1 MRVTDRLAAEVEGR
15 LAESARGHGVPGYA
29 LALVAPGRRALVLH
43 GEDAPGSGRPVT
55 ADTWF
60 SVASL
65 GKHVTAAAVLDL
77 AQRGRLD
84 LDEPVGARLPGLPPA
99 WASRSVLS
107 LLRHT
112 AGLPE
117 YLAHAPGDPVPEARD
132 AFLSAYGALAPA
144 YAEGE
149 GWSYSNTHY
158 IVAGFLVAQLS
169 GDTYAGA
176 VHGLFDGMGSAGA
189 AVCSPAWTRA
199 ANAQRLPPGSRD
211 AASARREV
219 IGDGDVSFTAAG
231 ALAWLEG
238 LLDGRLLDAR
248 HTACLYTGAP
258 LASGR
263 VAHYGCGWFLEPMR
277 GRRLVH
283 HAGHYDGWTAM
294 ALLDPDVGAGVLAMC
309 NHAPGSTRAIRHLA
323 VQALEAWSPG
333 STPLSLPVLDDE
345 APALTARI
353 RAQLLR
359 PPGQPIDPAC
369 FAEELVRVAEHGG
382 ALRPVISFHGGA
394 EPLGFELVEAIAA
407 PAYRLRRYRLRHAD
421 RIEHLLVGL
430 TPDDRIYWA
439 WGL

>member
-1 MRVTDRLAAEVEGR
+1 MRTTDRLAGDVEAR
-15 LAESARGHGVPGYA
+15 LAEAARGHDVPGYA
-29 LALVAPGRRALVLH
+29 IALAAPGRRALVLH
-43 GEDAPGSGRPVT
+43 GEDATASGRPVG

-77 AQRGRLD
+77 AQRGRLR
-84 LDEPVGARLPGLPPA
+84 LDEPVGTWLPDLPPA
-99 WASRSVLS
+99 WAQCSVLS

-117 YLAHAPGDPVPEARD
+117 YLAHRPDDPVPETWD
-132 AFLSAYGALAPA
+132 GFLSTYGGLAPA

-158 IVAGFLVAQLS
+158 ILAGVLVARLS

-176 VHGLFDGMGSAGA
+176 VHGLFDRMGSRGA
-189 AVCSPAWTRA
+189 AVGSPAWTRA
-199 ANAQRLPPGSRD
+199 ANVQGLPPGSRD
-211 AASARREV
+211 AGSATREV
-219 IGDGDVSFTAAG
+219 IGDGDVSFTASG

-248 HTACLYTGAP
+248 HTACLFAAAP

-263 VAHYGCGWFLEPMR
+263 LAHYGCGWFLEPMR
-277 GRRLVH
+277 GRVLAH

-294 ALLDPDVGAGVLAMC
+294 ALLDPQVGSGVIAMC
-309 NHAPGSTRAIRHLA
+309 NLAPGSTRAIRHLA
-323 VQALEAWSPG
+323 LQALEAWAPG
-333 STPLSLPVLDDE
+333 STPLSLPVLPDD

-359 PPGQPIDPAC
+359 PPGQAIDPAC
-369 FAEELVRVAEHGG
+369 FAEELVRVAAAGG
-382 ALRPVISFHGGA
+382 ALRPVISFHGGQ
-394 EPLGFELVEAIAA
+394 EPLGFELVETHAA
-407 PAYRLRRYRLRHAD
+407 AAYRLRRYRVRHAD
-421 RIEHLLVGL
+421 RSEHLLVGL